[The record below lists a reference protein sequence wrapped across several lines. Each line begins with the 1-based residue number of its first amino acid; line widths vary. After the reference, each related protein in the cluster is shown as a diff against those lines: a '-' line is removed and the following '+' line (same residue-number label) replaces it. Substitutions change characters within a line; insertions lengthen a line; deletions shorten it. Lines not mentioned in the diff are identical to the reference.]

1 MPISQSDQLF
11 QLVKSLT
18 KSEKR
23 SFTMYASRIQDADSL
38 KYMQLFELIDK
49 EKNCTDALIQAKMK
63 KMDKTQYS
71 NLKRHLYKQIMS
83 SLRMTHIVKKTDI
96 EIREYLDFVDI
107 LYSKGLYLQ
116 ALKILE
122 KAKILANRSNNE
134 LLSLAILETE
144 KNIESRHI
152 TRSGPDI
159 IPTLIQQS
167 EEKIQAIDKV
177 IKLSNA
183 RILLHGH
190 YIKYGH
196 VKNQEELDL
205 FLQNYRWMENP
216 DLDTT
221 LSYHEKVYLLQSRV
235 WYFYI
240 ILDFRK
246 CLHVAEKWVGIF
258 RDSPSR
264 IEEDPDLYMRGF
276 HYVLTC
282 AYNLRE
288 IALFERYL
296 AQLEAFRDEN
306 YAHFTENSKI
316 ISFQYVHYGR
326 LNRFFLLGQY
336 AKGITAIPAT
346 LRRLQKYKSQLDVH
360 RVMVFYFKI
369 AWMYLMSGDADT
381 AIRYLNFILQMKIG
395 SLREDIQGYSQ
406 LMFIMAHF
414 DAGNEEILDYLIQ
427 GAKLYFDKVNTQ
439 SRLQRA
445 TLRFFQQWGKV
456 GISERKSCLLHF
468 YDELLELE
476 QDDFEMRSLLYLDI
490 KSWLSAKINVRK

>member
-1 MPISQSDQLF
+1 MPISQSEQLF
-11 QLVKSLT
+11 QLVKSLS

-23 SFTMYASRIQDADSL
+23 SFTLYASRIQDVDSL
-38 KYMQLFELIDK
+38 KYMQLFDIIDK

-71 NLKRHLYKQIMS
+71 NLKRHLYKQVMA
-83 SLRMTHIVKKTDI
+83 SLRMTHISKKTDI

-107 LYSKGLYLQ
+107 LYGKGLYLQ

-122 KAKILANRSNNE
+122 KAKILAGRSNNE

-159 IPTLIQQS
+159 IPRLIKQS

-177 IKLSNA
+177 IRLSNA

-190 YIKYGH
+190 YIKHGH
-196 VKNQEELDL
+196 VKNKEELDTMKKSYHWL
-205 FLQNYRWMENP
+205 ENP
-216 DLDTT
+216 ELDSA
-221 LSYHEKVYLLQSRV
+221 LSYHEKMYLLQSRV
-235 WYFYI
+235 WYYYI
-240 ILDFRK
+240 VLDFRK
-246 CLHVAEKWVGIF
+246 CLETSEMWVAIL
-258 RDSPSR
+258 RDTPSL

-296 AQLEAFRDEN
+296 AELEAFRDEN

-326 LNRFFLLGQY
+326 LNRFFLLEQY
-336 AKGITAIPAT
+336 AEGITAIPAT
-346 LRRLQKYKSQLDVH
+346 LRRLQKYKAQLDVH

-369 AWMYLMSGDADT
+369 AWMYLMSGEPET
-381 AIRYLNFILQMKIG
+381 AIRYLNLILQMKIG

-406 LMFIMAHF
+406 LMFIMAHY

-427 GAKLYFDKVNTQ
+427 GAKLFFDKVNTRSQ
-439 SRLQRA
+439 LQQA

-456 GISERKSCLLHF
+456 GINQRKKTMLQF
-468 YDELLELE
+468 YHELLELE
-476 QDDFEMRSLLYLDI
+476 QDVFEMRSLLYLDI
-490 KSWLSAKINVRK
+490 KSWLTKKINTRT